1 MRLGLTLIKYIQK
14 ACQKINL
21 QKKSKNIF
29 FTNICQGAD
38 IS

>member
-1 MRLGLTLIKYIQK
+1 MIKKLAKKSIYK
-14 ACQKINL
+14 
-21 QKKSKNIF
+21 KKSKNIF